1 MLADDDEFT
10 RLVTADILSV
20 MGLRCSKQSMLRR
33 TPPHGGACGC
43 GLLYTDV
50 NMPGAMDGCDLAH
63 AAGKRW
69 PETKIIVCSG
79 CTREEAALLP
89 DAAHFMRSRVEKDW
103 CVGRCRLCDYIE
115 TRHHRQAHS
124 TRLTPL

>member
-1 MLADDDEFT
+1 MSGSRPLAVLADDDEFT
-10 RLVTADILSV
+10 RLVTADILSA
-20 MGLRCSKQSMLRR
+20 MGFEVLEAEHAQ
-33 TPPHGGACGC
+33 GALHHMEAHADVA
-43 GLLYTDV
+43 LLYTDV

-89 DAAHFMRSRVEKDW
+89 DAAHFIAKPCGE
-103 CVGRCRLCDYIE
+103 RLV
-115 TRHHRQAHS
+115 RRALQAL
-124 TRLTPL
+124 RLH